1 MVRQGEG
8 RERKRLSGGE
18 IASAR
23 RAKASHP
30 HESRSPKRSPSSSTS
45 LVGLSVVSP
54 SLFETVSSSLSSR
67 SIRRH
72 MSLVT
77 PAANPGPSRAGGEPS
92 VRKIR
97 RLRTLRR
104 RRIRPARPRTPRPGS
119 PGTRTPSESAP
130 VESPGGELG
139 DVRRAVRVEPS
150 APRRRR
156 AREEV
161 APTRRARRTA
171 RRVRPR
177 RKRKPAAAGVVVI
190 RYRPDSSRSHRVS
203 PPVALLLS
211 SRGRGAPSRVSRE
224 GREEFLARVGD
235 ERVGVGQRGRRV
247 RDRSPILC

>member
-1 MVRQGEG
+1 MAERSRARDERRRPIHTNRGVRRGVPP
-8 RERKRLSGGE
+8 RVHLSLV
-18 IASAR
+18 
-23 RAKASHP
+23 
-30 HESRSPKRSPSSSTS
+30 SRSFRRLFSK
-45 LVGLSVVSP
+45 P
-54 SLFETVSSSLSSR
+54 SLLPSRRDPSVDICLSS
-67 SIRRH
+67 
-72 MSLVT
+72 
-77 PAANPGPSRAGGEPS
+77 PP
-92 VRKIR
+92 
-97 RLRTLRR
+97 
-104 RRIRPARPRTPRPGS
+104 RRIRVPPAPAGSLPSERFAASERSAAAESVRHAPERRVRVLREPEPG
-119 PGTRTPSESAP
+119 ESAP

-156 AREEV
+156 AREED
-161 APTRRARRTA
+161 APGTGRARRTA

-177 RKRKPAAAGVVVI
+177 RKKPTAAGVVVI

-247 RDRSPILC
+247 RDRSPVLC